1 MSIASLN
8 FNAQSQSLEII
19 VKFFTDDLEK
29 ALETT
34 NSSKLFLATKKEAI
48 QTDSLLRIYLLNHLE
63 FSQKNKVLPLV
74 FLGKEAN
81 RDYTF
86 TYLEIENFNPSRTA
100 QLTNSLLLSTFDDQ
114 INQVNYKNGEQ
125 SKSISL
131 HKNLL
136 ILDF

>member
-86 TYLEIENFNPSRTA
+86 TYLEIENFNPSRTT